1 MNTLIYRENK
11 LFKINKELLPE
22 KAKTNAVINAL
33 YAAVYLEFINA
44 DKNPK
49 YKDIVPLYEVGSM
62 PNVQFNA
69 GGGSQAVNDALSI
82 VRGNQSGANK

>member
-49 YKDIVPLYEVGSM
+49 YKDMTSLDKINSVNNFALQWLVNNKFTVG
-62 PNVQFNA
+62 
-69 GGGSQAVNDALSI
+69 
-82 VRGNQSGANK
+82 